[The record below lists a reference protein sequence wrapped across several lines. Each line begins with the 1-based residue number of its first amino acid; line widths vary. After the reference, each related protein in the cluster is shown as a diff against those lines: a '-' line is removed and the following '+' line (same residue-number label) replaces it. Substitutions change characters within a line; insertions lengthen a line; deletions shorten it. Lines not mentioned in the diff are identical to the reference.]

1 MATTV
6 FLYDPNTATDF
17 DITSEVYS
25 VEIDRGRNRELDEIN
40 AGTCTIRTRN
50 QSGNFNPYFLTNVY
64 FLLLETGDKLLLED
78 SGRLILEAAGSAG
91 AYGVMTP
98 NRRVTVKDGSTT
110 VFTGFVEDF
119 DYEWQP
125 GRGHT
130 IGSVTLV
137 CADGLAKLARQ
148 RFLEWTTTGGQSTG
162 ARLTT
167 ATARPEV
174 DVSWASPV
182 SFDSGESTL
191 QSDLVTYGSNV
202 LNYCQ
207 LVNKAEQGRFF
218 VGRSGALV
226 FQDRISVA
234 AGVAV
239 LDFNDSA
246 SYANGQTANKI
257 PFSGIEVT
265 FGSELLYTK
274 VSVDNIVGIAQTAD
288 DLTAQANYGI
298 RHLTFSEMLLEDD
311 GQADDMAQ
319 YLLDRYSTPEAVVS
333 QIKVAL
339 EGLSTANRAAV
350 AGLEISNTVTVNW
363 TPTSGFGAVSETL
376 VVEGVGYSKDI
387 NDATWMTFQLS
398 AAPAND
404 FFILDNDTDNYAGAS
419 ILDNDTDNQANA
431 GILGF

>member
-1 MATTV
+1 MTTTV
-6 FLYDPNTATDF
+6 FLYDPNTATDYN
-17 DITSEVYS
+17 ITSEVYS

-50 QSGNFNPYFLTNVY
+50 QSGNFNPYFLTNVDY
-64 FLLLETGDKLLLED
+64 LLLETGDFLLLED
-78 SGRLILEAAGSAG
+78 GGRLILEGAGSAG
-91 AYGVMTP
+91 TYGVMTP

-110 VFTGFVEDF
+110 VFIGFVEDF
-119 DYEWQP
+119 EYEWQP

-130 IGSVTLV
+130 IGTVTLV

-148 RFLEWTTTGGQSTG
+148 SFLEWSTSDNQTTG

-167 ATARPEV
+167 ITGRSEV
-174 DVSWASPV
+174 DTSWASPV
-182 SFDSGESTL
+182 AFDTGLSVL

-218 VGRSGALV
+218 VGRSGSLV
-226 FQDRISVA
+226 FQDRHSVA
-234 AGVAV
+234 AGSVV

-274 VSVDNIVGIAQTAD
+274 VSVDNIDGVAQTVN

-298 RHLTFSEMLLEDD
+298 RHLALSQMLLDSDD
-311 GQADDMAQ
+311 QAAALAA

-333 QIKVAL
+333 QIRVPLDK
-339 EGLSTANRAAV
+339 LSSANRSTV

-363 TPTSGFGAVSETL
+363 TPTSGFGAISETL
-376 VVEGVGYSKDI
+376 VVEGIGYSKDV
-387 NDATWMTFQLS
+387 DDTTWMTVQLS
-398 AAPAND
+398 AAPSNS
-404 FFILDNDTDNYAGAS
+404 FFILDDATNGKLDTS
-419 ILDNDTDNQANA
+419 MV
-431 GILGF
+431 GF